1 MKKVVIKLFL
11 VLLMAVMLTGNTV
24 DRTAAAEA
32 GTVDSSE
39 SMNIPDGTEKIK
51 EWYQVTWDANGGT
64 CDAEGI
70 TAEAGGEPV
79 SLGMLPIPLRNGYTF
94 KGWYTKPV
102 GGTKITESTLI
113 TGSVTYY
120 AYWKKIPKKK
130 QTIKASSLEKAMGS
144 KKFTLKAQ
152 TNGDGKLTFSGSN
165 KKVASVSKKGVVKVK
180 GCGVTTITIKASST
194 LAYKAAKKKIKL
206 TVVPKKVTELRV
218 TQTKTTV
225 QASWKKDPSVTGYK
239 VCFSTSRDFK
249 SQTTY
254 KWFEANECTFTKR
267 DFEEG
272 QKYYVRVWAY
282 KETGGKTYYSAR
294 SKLAKIRIKEDIP
307 LVVIDPG
314 HQAKGNSSREPIG
327 PGASVKKAKVSSGT
341 AGCVSGLAEYQLT
354 LTVSLKLGAEL
365 ERRGY
370 KVMYTRTTNDVDISN
385 SERAAVANS
394 ANADAFVRIHANSST
409 NVSTNGAMTICQT
422 RSNPYNAQYYPQS
435 YALSSNILDALVAA
449 TGCRKQ
455 YVWETDTMSGINW
468 CSVPVTI
475 VEMGYMSNPGED
487 ARMATEEYQNKIV
500 DGIANG
506 IDKTLL

>member
-1 MKKVVIKLFL
+1 MKEGVIKLFL
-11 VLLMAVMLTGNTV
+11 VPLMAVMLMGNSV

-32 GTVDSSE
+32 G
-39 SMNIPDGTEKIK
+39 
-51 EWYQVTWDANGGT
+51 
-64 CDAEGI
+64 
-70 TAEAGGEPV
+70 GEPA
-79 SLGMLPIPLRNGYTF
+79 SLGILPVPERDGYMF
-94 KGWYTKPV
+94 RGWYTKPV
-102 GGTKITESTLI
+102 GGIKVTESTLI
-113 TGSVTYY
+113 TESVTYY
-120 AYWKKIPKKK
+120 AHWKKIPKKK
-130 QTIKASSLEKAMGS
+130 QTIKAYSLKKTMGS
-144 KKFTLKAQ
+144 KKFTLKAS

-225 QASWKKDPSVTGYK
+225 RAGWKNDPSVTGYK

-249 SQTTY
+249 SGTTY
-254 KWFEANECTFTKR
+254 QWIETNECTFTKR
-267 DFEEG
+267 GFEEG

-282 KETGGKTYYSAR
+282 KESGGKTYYSAK
-294 SKLAKIRIKEDIP
+294 SKLAKIRIKEDVP

-314 HQAKGNSSREPIG
+314 HQAKGNNKREPIG

-365 ERRGY
+365 EQRGY
-370 KVMYTRTTNDVDISN
+370 KVMYTRTANDVDISN

-394 ANADAFVRIHANSST
+394 ANADAFVRIHANSSA
-409 NVSTNGAMTICQT
+409 NASDNGAMTICQT
-422 RSNPYNAQYYPQS
+422 SSNPYNAQYYSQS
-435 YALSSNILDALVAA
+435 YTLSANILDALVAA

-475 VEMGYMSNPGED
+475 VEMGYMSNPSED
-487 ARMATEEYQNKIV
+487 AKMATDEYQNKIV
-500 DGIANG
+500 EGIANG

>member
-1 MKKVVIKLFL
+1 MKKGVIKLFFI
-11 VLLMAVMLTGNTV
+11 LLMAAALMGNAG

-32 GTVDSSE
+32 GMADSSE
-39 SMNIPDGTEKIK
+39 SMNIPDGTEKNK

-64 CDAEGI
+64 CDAKDI
-70 TAEAGGEPV
+70 TVEVGGVPV
-79 SLGMLPIPLRNGYTF
+79 MLGTLPIPVRDGYTF

-102 GGTKITESTLI
+102 GGTRVTESTLI
-113 TGSVTYY
+113 TDNATYY
-120 AYWKKIPKKK
+120 AHWKKIPKKK
-130 QTIKASSLEKAMGS
+130 QTIKASSLKKAMGS
-144 KKFTLKAQ
+144 EKFTLKAR
-152 TNGDGKLTFSGSN
+152 TNGDGKITYSGSN
-165 KKVASVSKKGVVKVK
+165 KKVASVSKKGVVKIK
-180 GCGVTTITIKASST
+180 SCGVTTITIKASST
-194 LAYKAAKKKIKL
+194 VSYKAAKKKIKL
-206 TVVPKKVTELRV
+206 TVVPKKVTGLWV
-218 TQTKTTV
+218 TQTKTTL
-225 QASWKKDPSVTGYK
+225 QAGWEKDPSVTGYK

-249 SQTTY
+249 SGTTY
-254 KWFEANECTFTKR
+254 QWYETNECTFTKR
-267 DFEEG
+267 DFEGG

-282 KETGGKTYYSAR
+282 KEVDGKTYYSAR
-294 SKLAKIRIKEDIP
+294 SKLAKIRIKEDVP

-314 HQAKGNSSREPIG
+314 HQAKGNSGREPIG

-385 SERAAVANS
+385 SERAAVANN
-394 ANADAFVRIHANSST
+394 ANANAFVRIHANSST
-409 NVSTNGAMTICQT
+409 NASTNGAMTICQT
-422 RSNPYNAQYYPQS
+422 SSNPYNAQYYSQS
-435 YALSSNILDALVAA
+435 YTLSSNVLDALVAA

-487 ARMATEEYQNKIV
+487 ARMATDEYQNKIV
-500 DGIANG
+500 EGIANG